1 MSRRK
6 RRRSKLSFQQVG
18 RTRKESLL
26 LTFSTVIYFIAAIFW
41 LELSFHFV
49 MFDSFS
55 WNFLYPILFAIPF
68 GAFFGLLCNLTPS
81 KMANYVITCALTF
94 LCCLIYGANIVYKG
108 VFQTFLG
115 VFSMVAKGNAG
126 KAFGFG
132 PFLELAIKTIGEQ
145 IFGIILILIPFL
157 FILTI
162 GRTLLSYRQRK
173 WPMHAA
179 IAGGVVIVHLLL
191 LLIIGVGSRDAFSVY
206 DLYHN
211 NSSLEE
217 SVEKLGIATSMRLD
231 LKNVLFGTDK
241 DLNLEL
247 EDEGEDWQSGLIS
260 GDKDQDAQENTGAD
274 GETVMETES
283 EPETEPDPHDLFNF
297 VDIDFDTLIAEAEA
311 ADNSN
316 LLKMHKYFNS
326 LTPTATNEYTGIYEG
341 YNLIFITAEGFSP
354 YAVDEKLT
362 PTLYKM
368 INTGYVFNN
377 FYTPLWY
384 GSTNSGEYVNLI
396 SQYPMDGEFVSL
408 QETGKRGTDMYFSM
422 GRIMER
428 AGYRLWGFHNNDYAY
443 YGRDKSHPN
452 MGYEWIGTYNGYEP
466 ETGSSGKAL
475 WPQSDEYLVNTTF
488 DKFVSNEPFH
498 VYYLTVSG
506 HVQYNFAGNAMSIR
520 NKEAVAD
527 LPLSDTAKAYIAC
540 NIELDKAMESLL
552 NKLETAGIADNTLVV
567 LVADHIPYDNID
579 MCHEIYR
586 YKNGI
591 TDENYRMDETF
602 ELYRNNLI
610 IWTGSMKETVYVDKV
625 CSSVDVLPT
634 IANMLGVEYDSRI
647 LMGRDIF
654 SDEEGLVVFN
664 RRHWI
669 TDTAM
674 YNNSTKEVI
683 SRTGAEISEDYVSS
697 MKKKVSNKL
706 AISRMIIDMDYYSYL
721 HD

>member
-1 MSRRK
+1 MSRK
-6 RRRSKLSFQQVG
+6 RRKSKLNFHQVG

-26 LTFSTVIYFIAAIFW
+26 LTFSTVLYFIAAIFW
-41 LELSFHFV
+41 LELAFHFV
-49 MFDSFS
+49 MFDSFHLS
-55 WNFLYPILFAIPF
+55 FIYPILFSIPM

-81 KMANYVITCALTF
+81 KMANYVITCTLTF
-94 LCCLIYGANIVYKG
+94 LCCLVFGANIVYHG
-108 VFQTFLG
+108 VFQTFLA
-115 VFSMVAKGNAG
+115 VFSALAQGNAG
-126 KAFGFG
+126 QALGFG
-132 PFLELAIKTIGEQ
+132 PFLSLAIETIGEQ
-145 IFGIILILIPFL
+145 IFGVILILVPFL

-173 WPMHAA
+173 LPVQGM
-179 IAGGVVIVHLLL
+179 IAGGIVAAHLVCLVIVGL
-191 LLIIGVGSRDAFSVY
+191 GGREAYSVY

-211 NSSLEE
+211 NSSLDEG
-217 SVEKLGIATSMRLD
+217 VEKLGVATSMRLD
-231 LKNVLFGTDK
+231 LKSVLFGNNK
-241 DLNLEL
+241 ELNLEL
-247 EDEGEDWQSGLIS
+247 EEDGNDWKNGLTSGTK
-260 GDKDQDAQENTGAD
+260 GTQDAAVD
-274 GETVMETES
+274 VGETVEETT
-283 EPETEPDPHDLFNF
+283 EPETEPDPHDLYNF

-311 ADNSN
+311 AGNSN
-316 LLKMHKYFNS
+316 LVKMHKYFNS

-354 YAVDEKLT
+354 YAVDKELT
-362 PTLYKM
+362 PTLYKL
-368 INTGYVFNN
+368 INSGYVFNN
-377 FYTPLWY
+377 YYTPLWY
-384 GSTNSGEYVNLI
+384 GSTCSGEYVNLV
-396 SQYPMDGEFVSL
+396 SQYPMDGEYISL
-408 QETGKRGTDMYFSM
+408 KQTGINGTDMYFSM

-428 AGYRLWGFHNNDYAY
+428 AGYKLWGFHNNDYAY
-443 YGRDKSHPN
+443 YGRDLSHPN
-452 MGYEWIGTYNGYEP
+452 MGYEWIGTGSGYEP
-466 ETGSSGKAL
+466 ETSSSGKDL
-475 WPQSDEYLVNTTF
+475 WPQSDLHMIDTTF
-488 DKFVSNEPFH
+488 DTYADSEPFH

-552 NKLETAGIADNTLVV
+552 AKLEAAGIADNTLVV
-567 LVADHIPYDNID
+567 LAADHIPYDNID
-579 MCHEIYR
+579 MCQEIWR
-586 YKNGI
+586 YQNGI
-591 TDENYRMDETF
+591 TDESVTMDETF

-625 CSSVDVLPT
+625 CSSVDILPT

-683 SRTGAEISEDYVSS
+683 SRTGAEVSEEYVSQMRS
-697 MKKKVSNKL
+697 KVSNKL
-706 AISRMIIDMDYYSYL
+706 NISRMIVDMNYYSYL
-721 HD
+721 H